1 MFAKKKGT
9 IFRVTGLRAE
19 RSDEDLNLV
28 LRSVIIKNLS
38 EDERRHRFTTAI
50 VPSLDDDQER
60 VALVEFLDAV
70 PGFLHALVA
79 DPLKEWQTEVGNG
92 DLNFDQHFFGFTQL
106 YTPNY
111 STKITA
117 E

>member
-1 MFAKKKGT
+1 MFGKKKGT

-19 RSDEDLNLV
+19 RSDEDLNMV
-28 LRSVIIKNLS
+28 LRAIIIKNMS

-50 VPSLDDDQER
+50 VPSPNDDQQR
-60 VALVEFLDAV
+60 VALVEFLDGV
-70 PGFLHALVA
+70 PGFLHGLVA
-79 DPLKEWQTEVGNG
+79 DPLKEWQTEVGDD

-106 YTPNY
+106 YTPDY
-111 STKITA
+111 SARTTA